1 MKWKDF
7 EQHLVLS
14 QKDLYVN
21 RQFTDVTL
29 VSDDLVQFPSHRTVL
44 AEASPVL
51 RPLLQINFS
60 GSPVLFLK
68 GIKSYHLEK
77 LLEFV
82 YLGEASVDEDTE
94 IEVQK
99 MLSDLEIIQESN
111 IKFKLGIETS
121 NATKLQKLDF
131 LSYENENE
139 CNFQGEDY
147 SHVRENE
154 SQEIGGVDEQKYFN
168 DDINTT
174 LEEDLNFTVK
184 TTVNENQDTMTCE
197 GTRPK
202 LEEPKIEQ
210 MSKGKGNKVKK
221 SKRKPEEP
229 AECSDCNIKF
239 TTKRSFQRHWNVIHE
254 LKFVS
259 CDECGKQL
267 RGRDALKTHRQA
279 LHMEKVYYECDK
291 CHKKFTI
298 RKSLGNHKREVH
310 LKCLFHDISFMTDLE
325 MDTHLKE
332 EHTNKYL

>member
-111 IKFKLGIETS
+111 IKFKLGIKTS

-154 SQEIGGVDEQKYFN
+154 SQEIGDEQKYFN
-168 DDINTT
+168 CDNNDINTT

-210 MSKGKGNKVKK
+210 MSKGNEVKK

-239 TTKRSFQRHWNVIHE
+239 K
-254 LKFVS
+254 
-259 CDECGKQL
+259 
-267 RGRDALKTHRQA
+267 
-279 LHMEKVYYECDK
+279 
-291 CHKKFTI
+291 KKFSKT
-298 RKSLGNHKREVH
+298 
-310 LKCLFHDISFMTDLE
+310 LE
-325 MDTHLKE
+325 C
-332 EHTNKYL
+332 NP